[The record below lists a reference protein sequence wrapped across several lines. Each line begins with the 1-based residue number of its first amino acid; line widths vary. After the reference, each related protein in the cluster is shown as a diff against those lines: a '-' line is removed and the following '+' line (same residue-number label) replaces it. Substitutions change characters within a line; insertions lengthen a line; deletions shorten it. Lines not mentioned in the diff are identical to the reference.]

1 MQKKNKTLGIQFQS
15 SRLLKTWWKN
25 NSRAKSCLPPQ
36 TSVSQSGRVRWSRE
50 GQGKAARNVW
60 RKDWP
65 SRSVLF
71 VQVCIWER
79 ACVLLCVSV
88 SSTLTAREWLWD
100 WNVVPVRA
108 FFKIRNILALQTN
121 WGYFWSQ
128 RSFVLILLQSSIPRL
143 PLKKTKKTRKTK
155 KTHPPLILI

>member
-1 MQKKNKTLGIQFQS
+1 MEQGGSRKGSQECLEKN
-15 SRLLKTWWKN
+15 
-25 NSRAKSCLPPQ
+25 
-36 TSVSQSGRVRWSRE
+36 
-50 GQGKAARNVW
+50 
-60 RKDWP
+60 WP

-143 PLKKTKKTRKTK
+143 PLKKPKKNNKNNKKKKTF
-155 KTHPPLILI
+155 PPHFNIESQLWLKLTDGDAYEFQNPHGHF